1 MRFTFST
8 RNKKVKLAE
17 DELVLFDSQIFEIP
31 PRFLEGQHEMVTRRK
46 LSFSSTASS
55 TPTETGS
62 RSRKIALA
70 SSTPRKTTAQQL
82 IEAQEKVEILEKQQ
96 RTQARRHEFLL
107 RSMRILQHRVDRM
120 SKYLG
125 FSNFRR

>member
-8 RNKKVKLAE
+8 RNKKVQLPE
-17 DELVLFDSQIFEIP
+17 DELILFDSQVFEIP
-31 PRFLEGQHEMVTRRK
+31 PRFLEGRHEMVTRRK

-62 RSRKIALA
+62 RGHKTALA
-70 SSTPRKTTAQQL
+70 ASTPRKTTAQQL
-82 IEAQEKVEILEKQQ
+82 LEAQQKVEILEKQQ

-107 RSMRILQHRVDRM
+107 RSLRILQHRVDRM
-120 SKYLG
+120 SKYPG
-125 FSNFRR
+125 FRNFRR